1 MKILITC
8 PGLSPHGGIR
18 IILEWANRLQDLG
31 HKVTLLCKEKECSWF
46 NIRVPICQNVLF
58 NVFDCLIVTSPHDV
72 HLLDQPKPLKKFVFM
87 QMLEHLFNPTNIKFY
102 EQCIKFYTTKYPLI
116 SISKWNI
123 DSLQKDFGRTGVI
136 HYVGNGINLEDFPIR
151 DVVRTNNTIL
161 LESPEPTNN
170 AKDVDRLALKVGTY
184 LKQLGYRITGYGIK
198 KPNSDIFD
206 EFIIKPDL
214 LTLNRLYEDAF
225 LMIKATRYDARS
237 TAPIEAM
244 TKGCVTVRAIEK
256 GDDDLN
262 EDNSF
267 RCGYNFTD
275 LQQLAEKATDDYSRA
290 DICRSYAQSISW
302 DNIMPQINSI
312 LCN

>member
-46 NIRVPICQNVLF
+46 NIRVPVCQNVLF
-58 NVFDCLIVTSPHDV
+58 SAFDCLIVTSPHDV
-72 HLLDQPKPLKKFVFM
+72 HLLDQPKPLKKFVFV
-87 QMLEHLFNPTNIKFY
+87 QMLEHLFRPTDIKFY
-102 EQCIKFYTTKYPLI
+102 EKCIKFYTTKYPLI

-136 HYVGNGINLEDFPIR
+136 HYVGNGINLEDFPISYKEKDNR
-151 DVVRTNNTIL
+151 TIL

-170 AKDVDRLALKVGTY
+170 AKDVDRLALKVGSY
-184 LKQLGYRITGYGIK
+184 LKQLGYRITGYGLK
-198 KPNSDIFD
+198 QPDSDIFD
-206 EFIIKPDL
+206 EFFIKPDL
-214 LTLNRLYEDAF
+214 ITLNRLYEDAF

-244 TKGCVTVRAIEK
+244 TKGCVTVRAIDK

-262 EDNSF
+262 WYNSY
-267 RCGYNFTD
+267 RCGYD
-275 LQQLAEKATDDYSRA
+275 EKELMRIVDIALHENRKA
-290 DICRSYAQSISW
+290 DSCRYYAQSISW
-302 DNIMPQINSI
+302 ENIMPQINSI